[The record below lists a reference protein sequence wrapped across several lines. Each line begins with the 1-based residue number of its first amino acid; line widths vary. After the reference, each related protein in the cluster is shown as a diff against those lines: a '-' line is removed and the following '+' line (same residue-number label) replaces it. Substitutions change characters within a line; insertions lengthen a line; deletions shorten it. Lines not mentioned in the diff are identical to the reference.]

1 MPALRLYDLAGADP
15 DRRFSPFCW
24 RAKLALA
31 HKELAVETLPWR
43 FTDKDEIAFSGQGRV
58 PVLVDGDTTVIDS
71 WAIAV
76 HLETHYPDRPSLFG
90 GDIGMSV
97 TRFLNAWT
105 DKVLHPALAPL
116 VISDI
121 HAHVAPQ
128 DMEYFRTTREK
139 AFGKPLEEVSAGR
152 DEAVL
157 TFRRTLEPLRAVLQL
172 QPYLAG
178 THPAYADYIVF
189 GAFQW
194 ARCISPFKM
203 LADDD
208 AVAAWR
214 LRMLNAF
221 NGLAGSAPRYPV

>member
-1 MPALRLYDLAGADP
+1 MPAIRLYDLAGADP
-15 DRRFSPFCW
+15 ERRFSPFCW
-24 RAKLALA
+24 RTKLALA
-31 HKELAVETLPWR
+31 HKGLTVDTLPWR
-43 FTDKDEIAFSGQGRV
+43 FTDKDAIAFSGQGRV
-58 PVLVDGDTTVIDS
+58 PVLIDGDTTVVDS

-76 HLETHYPDRPSLFG
+76 YLETQYPDRPSLFG

-105 DKVLHPALAPL
+105 DKVVHPALAQL

-128 DMEYFRTTREK
+128 DRAYFRTTREQV
-139 AFGKPLEEVSAGR
+139 FGRPLEEISAGR

-157 TFRRTLEPLRAVLQL
+157 IFRQALEPLRAVLQY
-172 QPYLAG
+172 QPYVAG
-178 THPAYADYIVF
+178 AHPAYADYIVF

-194 ARCISPFKM
+194 ARCISPFKL

-208 AVAAWR
+208 PVAAWR
-214 LRMLNAF
+214 MRMLNAF
-221 NGLAGSAPRYPV
+221 NGLAAGALGYPV